1 MKRIIIFLSLTLG
14 LVSCSSYNCC
24 LANTTKGKNNAFEE
38 IYQQSKKIQEFN
50 YERID
55 IIRSDLKCCC
65 SNQEI
70 SDIDYKDILEK
81 LDFLEEINM
90 YGPIKCAKGIFLID
104 SEYEDYL
111 NQRLK

>member
-24 LANTTKGKNNAFEE
+24 LAKKIDNENAFEE

-65 SNQEI
+65 SNKEI
-70 SDIDYKDILEK
+70 SDIDYEDLLEK